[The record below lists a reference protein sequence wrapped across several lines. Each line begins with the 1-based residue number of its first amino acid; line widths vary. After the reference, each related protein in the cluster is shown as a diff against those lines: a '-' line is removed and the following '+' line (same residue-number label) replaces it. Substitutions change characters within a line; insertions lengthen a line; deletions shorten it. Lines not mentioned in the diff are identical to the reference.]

1 MHVPYIQ
8 CIIYIQYTLCNIIG
22 RRRIPCTD
30 NRWHGNPR
38 KHSPSSSNSDSMTNG
53 GANAVTIR
61 NTERARAD
69 RPALDWIIYV

>member
-1 MHVPYIQ
+1 MQRIDRKSVVVPFA
-8 CIIYIQYTLCNIIG
+8 
-22 RRRIPCTD
+22 D

-69 RPALDWIIYV
+69 RPALDWIMYERM